1 MSNKTVDV
9 KVTDKKDSTVS
20 DYIVEIYKTS
30 GGEINCPCTKI
41 VIFMLVFSILVGFVA
56 TILVGFVATILCCCY
71 GVFDNVNICNIV
83 KFVINVLIFLSLTG
97 ITLVFTAN
105 TLKSFVKMALLKEM
119 MQKGINKEDIQFLR
133 DVNLKDI
140 VKEELANEKD
150 LIKKFCDTL
159 SEL

>member
-56 TILVGFVATILCCCY
+56 TILYCCY
-71 GVFDNVNICNIV
+71 VVFDNVNICNIV

-140 VKEELANEKD
+140 VKEELASEKD

-159 SEL
+159 PEL

>member
-30 GGEINCPCTKI
+30 GREINCPCTKI
-41 VIFMLVFSILVGFVA
+41 VIFMLVFS
-56 TILVGFVATILCCCY
+56 ILVGFVATILCCCY

-83 KFVINVLIFLSLTG
+83 KFIINVLIFLSLTG

-140 VKEELANEKD
+140 VKEELASEKD

-159 SEL
+159 PEL